1 MLFSRR
7 DVLQVA
13 GSVPLLATYSKP
25 ALAANYPSRAVHFVL
40 GFPAGGSGTVIVR
53 LFTNQLSEA
62 LGQPFVLD
70 NKPGAG
76 SNIATEFVARS
87 PPDGYTLLISTSA
100 NATNASLYRNL
111 NFDFLRDFAPVAGL
125 YRVPN
130 VLEVHPSVP
139 AHSVPELIAY
149 AKANPGQLNFASAGV
164 GSIAHVSAEM
174 FKSMAGIDM
183 RHVPYRGTAAAL
195 VDLLSGQVQVMF
207 DLLPVSS
214 GHIKAGRLRGL
225 AVTTKERSPAL
236 PDLPSISEFLPG
248 YEASTWNG
256 LSAPAGT
263 PANIIDTINKAVGE
277 ALKVPE
283 IKSRLAALGAVE
295 LVCTPAE
302 FGKLCRDDVQTWAH
316 VIKAA
321 NIRLE

>member
-1 MLFSRR
+1 M
-7 DVLQVA
+7 
-13 GSVPLLATYSKP
+13 
-25 ALAANYPSRAVHFVL
+25 
-40 GFPAGGSGTVIVR
+40 
-53 LFTNQLSEA
+53 
-62 LGQPFVLD
+62 
-70 NKPGAG
+70 
-76 SNIATEFVARS
+76 
-87 PPDGYTLLISTSA
+87 LISTSA

-139 AHSVPELIAY
+139 VHSVPELIAY
-149 AKANPGQLNFASAGV
+149 AKAHPGELNFASAGI
-164 GSIAHVSAEM
+164 GSIAHVSGEM

-183 RHVPYRGTAAAL
+183 RHVPYHGTAAAL

-214 GHIKAGRLRGL
+214 GYIKARRLRGL

-236 PDLPSISEFLPG
+236 PDLPTISEFLRG

-256 LSAPAGT
+256 LSAPVGT
-263 PANIIDTINKAVGE
+263 PTNVIDTINKGVSE
-277 ALKVPE
+277 AMKVPE

-295 LVCTPAE
+295 LISTPAE
-302 FGKLCRDDVQTWAH
+302 FKKLCRDDVQRWAK

-321 NIRLE
+321 NIKIE